1 MSDNSPMMRR
11 IRTGKSFSIP
21 KKGRIRAVLIII
33 LLIATTKLVS
43 ALLRS
48 PSDTNKNKSET
59 VRPVTQKSGKQ
70 SVAELQ
76 KTDKV
81 QSPKINEI
89 SFDDISRILKQNPPN
104 LEKRTDTIKDGRKSL
119 VLHYSTDSSLQ
130 QLGKTLMN
138 RYKPLYGAI
147 AAIHPMSGRILTLF
161 SYKSDSV
168 PDLGNL
174 YCKSIFPAASVFK
187 TITAAAAIERAHF
200 DAKTLVP
207 HIGKKST
214 LYKYQ
219 LEKDLKD
226 YTEMPLEEAYA
237 FSVNSVFARLGM
249 YTLGKS
255 VLSEY
260 EKRFGFNTNIP
271 FELQTE
277 VSGTYAAD
285 SLFQIAELA
294 SGFNQKTTIS
304 PILGALIA
312 GAISEKGKMPKP
324 ILVDSITSQDTCIYK
339 AKKETWSVPIR
350 EKTASELRAMMAC
363 VSRYGTAKK
372 SFKYLRQS
380 ERFNDIEYG
389 GKTGSLNK
397 DSIGRVDWFVGFA
410 RNPSDPDQQI
420 AVAVLTVHGGY
431 WTVHSSFI
439 AAEFFRIYLRELQLK
454 KESAEKI
461 KNLVRTD
468 STSNKETQKAQL

>member
-1 MSDNSPMMRR
+1 M
-11 IRTGKSFSIP
+11 
-21 KKGRIRAVLIII
+21 
-33 LLIATTKLVS
+33 
-43 ALLRS
+43 
-48 PSDTNKNKSET
+48 
-59 VRPVTQKSGKQ
+59 
-70 SVAELQ
+70 
-76 KTDKV
+76 
-81 QSPKINEI
+81 
-89 SFDDISRILKQNPPN
+89 
-104 LEKRTDTIKDGRKSL
+104 
-119 VLHYSTDSSLQ
+119 
-130 QLGKTLMN
+130 
-138 RYKPLYGAI
+138 
-147 AAIHPMSGRILTLF
+147 
-161 SYKSDSV
+161 
-168 PDLGNL
+168 
-174 YCKSIFPAASVFK
+174 
-187 TITAAAAIERAHF
+187 
-200 DAKTLVP
+200 P

-420 AVAVLTVHGGY
+420 AVAVLTVHGVY